1 MHLLVEKLIQETVMF
16 AMLMSVML
24 ASGAT
29 PVGRPRMTW
38 LWLMIMAIWQDLQG
52 Q

>member
-1 MHLLVEKLIQETVMF
+1 MHLLVEKLIQEAETFAMMMF
-16 AMLMSVML
+16 ATL

-38 LWLMIMAIWQDLQG
+38 LWLMIMAI
-52 Q
+52 